1 MEKSTL
7 SIKETLSITFR
18 TLKILFHAA
27 PGGIA
32 FLGILST
39 IAGVCPFL
47 TLILSRAFLDSL
59 ARACGQQ
66 AFEMEIIW
74 LLFFLFLTNM
84 MLSVVNNLSILLKSD
99 VSGRI
104 SLLVN
109 AQVLEKCVHLPMS
122 QYDNE
127 TTYNRIRFTSEQT
140 SIRCTNLINTVF
152 SIVQCLISFASVVCV
167 LVSFNGI
174 IVIASVVA
182 SIPLFFVNKYVS
194 SFWYK
199 ISVGRVEKQR
209 YSDVLRDLMLR
220 NDNIK
225 ELKLFGSLSYLKSRI
240 LNQQT
245 DFFRED
251 QMNRKKFCK
260 IDTAQKAA
268 NDFVILLLM
277 ICVDQN
283 GQAVE
288 ISVADQMWLDD
299 AYFKEKQLRLGTD
312 APRAALA
319 YRVSTKGQVDHDD
332 IPMQKIDCRK
342 FAQKQGWRVVK
353 EVAEK
358 GVSGSKVSAS
368 KRDAIQQLKE
378 EAANG
383 EFDILLVYMFDRLGR
398 IESETPFVL
407 EWFVQHGI
415 EMWSTHEGQQ
425 KIETHGDKLMNYIR
439 FWQAAGESEKT
450 SIRTRDRIRQIVSSG
465 HYTGGFVCY
474 GYQLV
479 DQGRRNKR
487 DKPVMDL
494 VINEEEATW
503 VRELFYKV
511 IQEGTSGYAL
521 AEMLNN
527 RGLRT
532 RAGAKFQSS
541 NILRIIRHEGYTGYI
556 ITKNARSEYIPEL
569 QIIDQETF
577 GKANDII
584 SRRSAKTAQD
594 RRIAHTSQNP
604 TLLAGIVYCAHCGAK
619 MSGFM
624 HTDRYK
630 LADGSIREKVQPK
643 YNCFQRGQRNKGGR
657 DCDGQALYL
666 AERVDAIVLK
676 IVEEVFEQIRDTPY
690 SQVAENR
697 IRQESNLQKTKRA
710 AAEKKIKAAQHAL
723 ERFEGEILKCLDGT
737 SNFTEDMIAKQIRR
751 YQQELDDAKAEYAE
765 LQNARLNEAAEIRK
779 LRTYYDDFKG
789 WAEEF
794 DTAPLEMKRM
804 ILSHL
809 IDRVEVGRKYQVIVK
824 FNMKYRQFL
833 ECTAETYNTEIGA

>member
-1 MEKSTL
+1 
-7 SIKETLSITFR
+7 
-18 TLKILFHAA
+18 
-27 PGGIA
+27 
-32 FLGILST
+32 
-39 IAGVCPFL
+39 
-47 TLILSRAFLDSL
+47 
-59 ARACGQQ
+59 
-66 AFEMEIIW
+66 
-74 LLFFLFLTNM
+74 
-84 MLSVVNNLSILLKSD
+84 
-99 VSGRI
+99 
-104 SLLVN
+104 
-109 AQVLEKCVHLPMS
+109 
-122 QYDNE
+122 
-127 TTYNRIRFTSEQT
+127 
-140 SIRCTNLINTVF
+140 
-152 SIVQCLISFASVVCV
+152 
-167 LVSFNGI
+167 
-174 IVIASVVA
+174 
-182 SIPLFFVNKYVS
+182 
-194 SFWYK
+194 
-199 ISVGRVEKQR
+199 
-209 YSDVLRDLMLR
+209 
-220 NDNIK
+220 
-225 ELKLFGSLSYLKSRI
+225 
-240 LNQQT
+240 
-245 DFFRED
+245 
-251 QMNRKKFCK
+251 
-260 IDTAQKAA
+260 
-268 NDFVILLLM
+268 M

-299 AYFKEKQLRLGTD
+299 SYFKEKQLRLGTD
-312 APRAALA
+312 APRVALA

-383 EFDILLVYMFDRLGR
+383 EFDILLVY
-398 IESETPFVL
+398 
-407 EWFVQHGI
+407 
-415 EMWSTHEGQQ
+415 
-425 KIETHGDKLMNYIR
+425 
-439 FWQAAGESEKT
+439 
-450 SIRTRDRIRQIVSSG
+450 
-465 HYTGGFVCY
+465 
-474 GYQLV
+474 
-479 DQGRRNKR
+479 
-487 DKPVMDL
+487 
-494 VINEEEATW
+494 
-503 VRELFYKV
+503 
-511 IQEGTSGYAL
+511 
-521 AEMLNN
+521 
-527 RGLRT
+527 
-532 RAGAKFQSS
+532 
-541 NILRIIRHEGYTGYI
+541 
-556 ITKNARSEYIPEL
+556 
-569 QIIDQETF
+569 IDQETF
-577 GKANDII
+577 EKANDII

-737 SNFTEDMIAKQIRR
+737 SSFTEDMIAKQIRR